1 MSESEDDQTIEL
13 NYDNWCLWDRHI
25 MATIRRKNA
34 YLAFRPKPVDP
45 HPQQQ
50 AVSPAITTP
59 APTPSV
65 TVTPRPTSEE
75 LKTYREKLKG
85 WRTADNIAAGVILGA
100 ISDEL
105 QYAVNP
111 GEPAKVMYDK
121 LKAEVVKQLSGSRAY
136 GIRIE
141 LVNKRFK
148 DIPTMENFDRHLTF
162 YRSQNAV
169 LTLVGA
175 ELDDSL
181 LAFLLV
187 NSFHSNGDPIW
198 TMACTKIITSDTP
211 INQWSFEHVA
221 WELREALC
229 WHNFRTR
236 KAPTP
241 GTSQTS
247 INATANTTKS
257 SRYNGPPCTYPNC
270 RRPKSHAT
278 DDCWT
283 KKKEKGERKKHKA
296 KKAKKRIVESSS
308 EVETSSDSE
317 SDSEPSSKT
326 RHYAHRPHVNSRR
339 TLRLL
344 SWPRLTVRAE
354 VTEEARRL

>member
-1 MSESEDDQTIEL
+1 MSESEDDHTIEL
-13 NYDNWCLWDRHI
+13 NYDNWYPWDRHI

-59 APTPSV
+59 APTHIV

-75 LKTYREKLKG
+75 MKIYREKLEE
-85 WRTADNIAAGVILGA
+85 WRAADDIAAGVIFGA
-100 ISDEL
+100 ISDKL
-105 QYAVNP
+105 QHVINP
-111 GEPAKVMYDK
+111 EEPAKVMYDK
-121 LKAEVVKQLSGSRAY
+121 LKAAVVKKLSGSRAHW
-136 GIRIE
+136 IRIE
-141 LVNKRFK
+141 LVDKRFE
-148 DIPTMENFDRHLTF
+148 DTPTMEHFERHLTF
-162 YRSQNAV
+162 YRSQNAI

-187 NSFHSNGDPIW
+187 NSFHSNGDPVW

-211 INQWSFEHVA
+211 INRWSFEHVA

-241 GTSQTS
+241 GTSRTS
-247 INATANTTKS
+247 LNATANTTKS
-257 SRYNGPPCTYPNC
+257 RRYNGPPCTYPNC

-278 DDCWT
+278 ANCWT
-283 KKKEKGERKKHKA
+283 KEKRERRNGKKHRA

-317 SDSEPSSKT
+317 SDSEPSSKK
-326 RHYAHRPHVNSRR
+326 RHYAYPLHVNSRR

-344 SWPRLTVRAE
+344 
-354 VTEEARRL
+354 